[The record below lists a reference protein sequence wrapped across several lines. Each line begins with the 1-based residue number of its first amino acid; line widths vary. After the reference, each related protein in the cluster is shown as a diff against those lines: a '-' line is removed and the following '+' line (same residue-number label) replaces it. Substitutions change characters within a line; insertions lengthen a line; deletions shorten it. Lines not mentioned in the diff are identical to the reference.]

1 MIKSQTGL
9 FSMRNVFLWTTQPDR
24 DGPFAFSQLC
34 SNYLLSMSTAAKH
47 CPESTTVVTG
57 LDKKKKTNRYSP

>member
-24 DGPFAFSQLC
+24 DGPFAVFPIVLKLPALDVHRCQA
-34 SNYLLSMSTAAKH
+34 LSRINNCCNWTRQ
-47 CPESTTVVTG
+47 
-57 LDKKKKTNRYSP
+57 KKTNRYSP